1 MTPARSGRML
11 LEIDSL
17 SPRMNFTTVLFAT
30 IAFLAVVLFVTWDPM
45 VLVALFVTS
54 ACGGWV
60 LGKRVL
66 GEPEVA

>member
-1 MTPARSGRML
+1 
-11 LEIDSL
+11 
-17 SPRMNFTTVLFAT
+17 MNFTTVLFAT

>member
-1 MTPARSGRML
+1 
-11 LEIDSL
+11 
-17 SPRMNFTTVLFAT
+17 MNLTTALVAT
-30 IAFLAVVLFVTWDPM
+30 IAFLAVLLVVTWDPM